1 MKEARKGVSKGIP
14 QNLQTTALKSN
25 VPATAPHDIGID
37 SEAFVYMD
45 PPLKKW
51 TGLLCVLE
59 MKGIAVFVEVERS
72 ITQLY
77 VDKVEF
83 YRWPSTDKHLNPK
96 GLPVSVGKDEYRS
109 RNITGRIVRRFGLN
123 TWETSF
129 KSFSQPCLTRTP
141 YRLMSFSFPV

>member
-59 MKGIAVFVEVERS
+59 MKGKAVFVEGERR

-77 VDKVEF
+77 VDKVEV
-83 YRWPSTDKHLNPK
+83 YRWPSTDEYLNPE
-96 GLPVSVGKDEYRS
+96 GLPVSVGTADYRS
-109 RNITGRIVRRFGLN
+109 RHITGRSVRSLGL
-123 TWETSF
+123 TT
-129 KSFSQPCLTRTP
+129 
-141 YRLMSFSFPV
+141 